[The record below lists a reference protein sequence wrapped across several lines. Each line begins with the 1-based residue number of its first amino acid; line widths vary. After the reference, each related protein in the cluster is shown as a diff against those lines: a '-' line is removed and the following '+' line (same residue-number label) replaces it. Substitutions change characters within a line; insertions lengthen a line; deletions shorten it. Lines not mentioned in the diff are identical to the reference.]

1 MLPVRDFNLA
11 TVVFGA
17 ARCFYS
23 TMRPNP
29 LPTLAAQLHSC
40 LSEHPSR
47 YCTTHFL
54 VYLFL
59 LTPAVKSH
67 RALRC
72 RQKAVMYG
80 SHSYLRALPSP
91 PVPAPMSAARD
102 VNNLRL
108 SDLDIQQIAKFV
120 RSSSDMFRALDEKV
134 ADWDKN
140 IKLSACP
147 TG

>member
-1 MLPVRDFNLA
+1 
-11 TVVFGA
+11 
-17 ARCFYS
+17 
-23 TMRPNP
+23 
-29 LPTLAAQLHSC
+29 
-40 LSEHPSR
+40 
-47 YCTTHFL
+47 
-54 VYLFL
+54 
-59 LTPAVKSH
+59 
-67 RALRC
+67 
-72 RQKAVMYG
+72 MYG